1 MLRIALCDDE
11 AAARDALRILLEKV
25 LIEGLEEIVYE
36 FSSGTNA
43 VSWLKK
49 HPGEIDLLFL
59 DVEMKGQSG
68 MESAEMIRE
77 FDTDLMIVF
86 VTGHADYVF
95 DGYRTGALD
104 YLMKPAGT
112 RKLMELLHRV
122 REKMR
127 QEEKDVFIV
136 RNTDGLWRF
145 RLHDILYFYSDRRKV
160 ILVTKKDEYPF
171 YDKLENVEK
180 RLAERF
186 IRIHQR
192 FLINPE
198 YVDRLGADAVL
209 LNGQKLPCSRKYKE
223 QTAARIA
230 RSLIKTAPLEQ
241 ALYQKQTPYA
251 DKKGE

>member
-1 MLRIALCDDE
+1 MLRVALCDDE
-11 AAARDALRILLEKV
+11 AASRDALRILLEKI
-25 LIEGLEEIVYE
+25 LMEGSEEVVYE
-36 FSSGTNA
+36 FSSGANA
-43 VSWLKK
+43 VSWLRK

-59 DVEMKGQSG
+59 DVEMEGQSG
-68 MESAEMIRE
+68 MESAERIRE

-104 YLMKPAGT
+104 YLMKPVKT
-112 RKLMELLHRV
+112 QKLMELLHRV

-127 QEEKDVFIV
+127 QEENDIFIV

-160 ILVTKKDEYPF
+160 ILVTKKGEHSF

-180 RLAERF
+180 RLTERF

-198 YVDRLGADAVL
+198 YVDCLNADSVL
-209 LNGQKLPCSRKYKE
+209 LNGQELPCSRKYRE
-223 QTAARIA
+223 QTTARIA
-230 RSLIKTAPLEQ
+230 RSLIGSNTL
-241 ALYQKQTPYA
+241 QK
-251 DKKGE
+251 

>member
-11 AAARDALRILLEKV
+11 AAARDALRLLLEKV
-25 LIEGLEEIVYE
+25 LIEGSEEIVYE
-36 FSSGTNA
+36 FSSGTHA
-43 VSWLKK
+43 VSWLAK

-59 DVEMKGQSG
+59 DVEMEGTGG
-68 MESAEMIRE
+68 MECAEKIRE
-77 FDTDLMIVF
+77 FDPELMIVF

-104 YLMKPAGT
+104 YLMKPVST
-112 RKLMELLHRV
+112 QKLIELLHRI

-127 QEEKDVFIV
+127 QEENDIFIV

-145 RLHDILYFYSDRRKV
+145 RLHDVLYFYSDRRKV
-160 ILVTKKDEYPF
+160 ILVTKKGDYPF
-171 YDKLENVEK
+171 YDKLDHVEK
-180 RLAERF
+180 KLAKRF

-198 YVDRLGADAVL
+198 YVDCLKADSVL
-209 LNGQKLPCSRKYKE
+209 LDGQELPCSRKYRE

-230 RSLIKTAPLEQ
+230 RSLILANTLRK
-241 ALYQKQTPYA
+241 
-251 DKKGE
+251 